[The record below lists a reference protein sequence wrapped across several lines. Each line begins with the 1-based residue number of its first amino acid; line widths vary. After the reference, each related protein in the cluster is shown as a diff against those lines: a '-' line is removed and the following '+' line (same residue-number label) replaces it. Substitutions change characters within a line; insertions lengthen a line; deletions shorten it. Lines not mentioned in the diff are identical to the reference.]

1 MRRALF
7 CLLFVTLAAP
17 DLALAAHAYVSNED
31 DGTVAVVALES
42 LTVSGLVR
50 VGKRPRG
57 LVLSRDGAR
66 LYVAVSGMPK
76 CPPPM
81 TDAQCG
87 QLPRDQDA
95 DGIVVLDTAKLA
107 PVAHFAGV
115 SDPERV
121 ELSRDGRRLYAT
133 EEDAARLAVLDSASG
148 VLLARIAVGREP
160 EGVRASP
167 DGHWLLV
174 TSEAEGSVSIIDA
187 RHNRLRRTVAVGK
200 RPRDAVFSADSRTAF
215 VPGEADA
222 SVFLVSLTTDNPAT
236 RVLTLPPPARPM
248 SIALDAPRGRLYL
261 STGHGGSIAALGAG
275 GDHLI
280 GQVQVGGRPWGI
292 ALSADGERL
301 LSADGPAGELA
312 VLDAPALTVIGKVA
326 VGHGPWGVVLG
337 P

>member
-87 QLPRDQDA
+87 QLP
-95 DGIVVLDTAKLA
+95 
-107 PVAHFAGV
+107 
-115 SDPERV
+115 
-121 ELSRDGRRLYAT
+121 
-133 EEDAARLAVLDSASG
+133 
-148 VLLARIAVGREP
+148 
-160 EGVRASP
+160 
-167 DGHWLLV
+167 
-174 TSEAEGSVSIIDA
+174 SEAEGSVSIIDA